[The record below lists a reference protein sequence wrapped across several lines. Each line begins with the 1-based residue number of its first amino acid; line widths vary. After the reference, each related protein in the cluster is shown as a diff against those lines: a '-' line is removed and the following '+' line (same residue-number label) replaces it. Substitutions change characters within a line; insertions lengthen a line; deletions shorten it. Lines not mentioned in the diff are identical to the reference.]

1 MFMCIHVYV
10 CMSRCATVQ
19 LTLLVAEHTCMNVC
33 TILIIFMVIF
43 NLMLLDV
50 ETESEN
56 WIFLKYGRIGKHPV
70 QSPYT
75 RYYCTL

>member
-19 LTLLVAEHTCMNVC
+19 LTLLVAEHIYMYERVYN
-33 TILIIFMVIF
+33 IMVIF

-50 ETESEN
+50 ELN
-56 WIFLKYGRIGKHPV
+56 
-70 QSPYT
+70 
-75 RYYCTL
+75 